1 MATSEGGWNRQVFP
15 GPRFLDLIKTS
26 FELRFAFLIRHGT
39 ASMRTRALGPSGLQ
53 VSEVGLGCNNFG
65 GRLDEAGTRAVI
77 HAALD
82 AGIDFFDTAD
92 SYGDKGGSETL
103 LGKILGKRRKDVIL
117 ATKFASPMR
126 DGARRDASR
135 RYIMQAVEASLSR
148 LQTDWIDVYWLH
160 WPDPLTPIEET
171 LRALD
176 DLIRAGKVRYI
187 GACNLAAWQ
196 MVEAEWIAREFNL
209 NRFICAQNEFSLVE
223 REPEQELLPA
233 LVAHGLSLVPYFP
246 LASGLLTG
254 KYRRG
259 KDAPSDSRFAHWQAL
274 GERYLTEANWDRVEK
289 LRGWCEQ
296 RDHSLLELAF
306 AWLLSHR
313 EVASV
318 IAGATR
324 PAQITQNVKA
334 AEWRLSAEELASL
347 RDALA

>member
-1 MATSEGGWNRQVFP
+1 M
-15 GPRFLDLIKTS
+15 K
-26 FELRFAFLIRHGT
+26 
-39 ASMRTRALGPSGLQ
+39 TRALGPSGLQ
-53 VSEVGLGCNNFG
+53 VSELGLGCNNFG
-65 GRLDEAGTRAVI
+65 GRLDEPGTRAVV

-82 AGIDFFDTAD
+82 AGINFFDTAD

-103 LGKILGKRRKDVIL
+103 LGKILGERRKDVIL

-126 DGARRDASR
+126 EGVTRRDASR
-135 RYIMQAVEASLSR
+135 RYIMQAIEASLAR

-176 DLIRAGKVRYI
+176 DLIHAGKVRYI

-196 MVEAEWIAREFNL
+196 VVEAEWIAREFNL

-223 REPEQELLPA
+223 REPEKELLPA
-233 LVAHGLSLVPYFP
+233 LRGYGLGMIPYFP
-246 LASGLLTG
+246 LASGMLTG
-254 KYRRG
+254 KYHRG
-259 KDAPSDSRFAHWQAL
+259 KEAPGDSRFANWKAL
-274 GERYLTEANWDRVEK
+274 GGRYLTDANWNRVEK

-296 RDHSLLELAF
+296 RGHSLLELAF

-318 IAGATR
+318 IAGATK
-324 PAQITQNVKA
+324 PAQISQNSEA
-334 AEWRLSAEELASL
+334 AAWRLGEEELASL
-347 RDALA
+347 RDVLA